1 LGIEYNPDMVALSER
16 NAAAAGVT
24 GRAKFMKADLFESDF
39 SKAQVI
45 TMFLLPSINMKLR
58 PKLLDMKPGTRIV
71 TNSFTME
78 DWEPDQS
85 ETLTEG
91 CDNSWCTAH
100 LWIVPAKV
108 EGTWQGP
115 QGAITLKQDFQMIS
129 GTMGSTP
136 ITEGRLRGDQIEF
149 SVGNVKY
156 TGKVEGNSIKGTS
169 STGGTWSATRR

>member
-1 LGIEYNPDMVALSER
+1 
-16 NAAAAGVT
+16 
-24 GRAKFMKADLFESDF
+24 
-39 SKAQVI
+39 
-45 TMFLLPSINMKLR
+45 MFLLPSINMKLR

-78 DWEPDQS
+78 DWQPDQS

-108 EGTWQGP
+108 EGTWQTP
-115 QGAITLKQDFQMIS
+115 AGALTLKQEFQMIS
-129 GTMGSTP
+129 GTLGSAP

-149 SVGNVKY
+149 TVGKTKY
-156 TGKVEGNSIKGTS
+156 TGRVNGNSI
-169 STGGTWSATRR
+169 TGSMGSGGSWSATKR